1 MQHVKKFVSVLV
13 LLSTFSFSASSQCKS
28 LVKKNISRLAP
39 FTHNGQLNS
48 ATLPEG
54 GVVDFKIT
62 CYTGLT
68 YRLVLA
74 AEANLGKVT
83 FRVLDEDN
91 NEVYNSTESNATSW
105 DFNVGSSQDLTVEIS
120 VPLSD
125 KSIKGCVGLIVGF
138 REQAK
143 IGALRPM

>member
-1 MQHVKKFVSVLV
+1 MLV
-13 LLSTFSFSASSQCKS
+13 LISAFSLTASSQCKS
-28 LVKKNISRLAP
+28 LVKKNVSRLAP

-48 ATLPEG
+48 STLPEG

-68 YRLVLA
+68 YRLALA
-74 AEANLGKVT
+74 SDANLGKVT

-91 NEVYNSTESNATSW
+91 NEVYNSSENNATTW
-105 DFNVGSSQDLTVEIS
+105 DFNVSSSQDLTVEIS
-120 VPLSD
+120 VPLTD
-125 KSIKGCVGLIVGF
+125 KSIKGCVALLVGF
-138 REQAK
+138 KEQNK